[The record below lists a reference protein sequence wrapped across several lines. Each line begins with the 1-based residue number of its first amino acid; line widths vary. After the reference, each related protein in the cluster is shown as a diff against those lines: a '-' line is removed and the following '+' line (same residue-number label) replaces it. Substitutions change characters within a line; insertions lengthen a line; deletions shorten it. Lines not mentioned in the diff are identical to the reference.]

1 MKESKEPKTSCRI
14 ISVQSLQS
22 SFYHSTCLLSSISF
36 GDKSNCK
43 NPLDITCFTQL
54 FVIFVFRA
62 VSFST
67 EIYKQISGEE
77 AKEDKPAKSPVQDL
91 KSVQMIKAN
100 PKRKT

>member
-1 MKESKEPKTSCRI
+1 MSYFQGLKFTP
-14 ISVQSLQS
+14 SLYC
-22 SFYHSTCLLSSISF
+22 FKCLLSLISF

-54 FVIFVFRA
+54 FIFVFRA

-91 KSVQMIKAN
+91 KSYQMIKAN